1 MRKTAGLSFLFL
13 TVLFAF
19 AQIYFI
25 VSEKDDKIFFYAT
38 EETSQSDNY
47 WDKARDEIFRFIMDS
62 GTNLGA
68 DTACLIASSITANS
82 ENFDLNPYVV
92 AAVIYSESRFR
103 HDVVGSSGDAG
114 LMQIIPSTAKLI
126 SEAFSERRFNIKD
139 IDTNIKY
146 GCWYLSFIKT
156 RYGGNYIQVL
166 GMYNQGGNWKGAGE
180 RYAQSVIRQAESRGL
195 PLGLLI
201 VYDEM
206 NIKKNISQ

>member
-1 MRKTAGLSFLFL
+1 MKKAAGFSFFALAL
-13 TVLFAF
+13 LFALM
-19 AQIYFI
+19 QIYFI
-25 VSEKDDKIFFYAT
+25 LSKKDNTIKYSAS
-38 EETSQSDNY
+38 EETSPNEDY
-47 WDKARDEIFRFIMDS
+47 WDRARDEIFRFIVES
-62 GTNLGA
+62 GSSLRA
-68 DTACLIASSITANS
+68 DTACLIATSITANS

-126 SEAFSERRFNIKD
+126 AEAFSERRFNIKD

-156 RYGGNYIQVL
+156 RYGGNYIQAL

-180 RYAQSVIRQAESRGL
+180 RYAQRVISQAESRGL
-195 PLGLLI
+195 PLSLLI

-206 NIKKNISQ
+206 NIKKNICQ